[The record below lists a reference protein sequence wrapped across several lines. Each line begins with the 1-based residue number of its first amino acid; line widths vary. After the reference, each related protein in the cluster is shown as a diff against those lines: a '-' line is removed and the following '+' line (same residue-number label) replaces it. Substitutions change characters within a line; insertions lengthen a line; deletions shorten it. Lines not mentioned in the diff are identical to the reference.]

1 MYNFLTKDFI
11 FSKIQFYWVGED
23 VDFSLVLQL
32 EEKVDRLL
40 ARKQALEET
49 CRELQAEKD
58 RLVQER
64 DRFVAEVDRIL
75 AKLDGLD
82 QEVS

>member
-1 MYNFLTKDFI
+1 MDLT
-11 FSKIQFYWVGED
+11 
-23 VDFSLVLQL
+23 LVLQL
-32 EEKVDRLL
+32 EKKIDQLL
-40 ARKQALEET
+40 ARKQALEEQ
-49 CRELQAEKD
+49 CQELLADRD